1 MFGQF
6 LTTGRQAP
14 PTIESEF
21 DASLASLETRIVDTI
36 RREQPGE
43 ARRKVERMIE
53 RNDLVRARHE
63 MRALDGRAVL
73 PQWEGLAAPVRAR
86 LE

>member
-1 MFGQF
+1 M
-6 LTTGRQAP
+6 
-14 PTIESEF
+14 
-21 DASLASLETRIVDTI
+21 LAS
-36 RREQPGE
+36 GE
-43 ARRKVERMIE
+43 VWLQSRLAMVERMIE